1 MSDAPAITGSP
12 DAPAAAGKPPLYF
25 IHGMW
30 STPAVWAGL
39 RARFEA
45 AGYTTHA
52 ACLPYHD
59 RDPSLPPVPELGKLG
74 VQDYVDYLVA
84 DIARLPQTP
93 IIIGHSL
100 GGFLAQAVATRIQPP
115 ALVLLSPA
123 PSAKTSVLALN
134 SLRAMWGVIR
144 HWGWWKSPTLL
155 DDAGARF
162 GVYNGVPTDVAD
174 AEIKALVWDSGRVL
188 FELSLPGVAKAPAA
202 TIDFSRLTMPV
213 LIIVGANDQIT
224 TAAVARATARAIG
237 STVDYHELPDAGHWL
252 FHGATVAKV
261 GDLVAGWLGQR
272 PV

>member
-1 MSDAPAITGSP
+1 MTASTPS
-12 DAPAAAGKPPLYF
+12 LYF

-45 AGYTTHA
+45 AGYVTHA

-59 RDPSLPPVPELGKLG
+59 RDPALPPPPELGRMS
-74 VQDYVDYLVA
+74 VQDYIDHLVA
-84 DIARLPQTP
+84 DIARLPEVP

-100 GGFLAQAVATRIQPP
+100 GGFLAQAVAARVQPP

-123 PSAKTSVLALN
+123 PSAKTGVLAPS

-144 HWGWWKSPTLL
+144 HWGWWKRPTLL
-155 DDAGARF
+155 DDAGARY

-188 FELSLPGVAKAPAA
+188 FELSLPGLAKAPAA
-202 TIDFSRLTMPV
+202 TIDFARLTMPV
-213 LIIVGANDQIT
+213 LIIVGAQDQIT

-237 STVDYHELPDAGHWL
+237 ANVDYHELPDTGHWL
-252 FHGATVAKV
+252 FHGATVTRV
-261 GDLVAGWLGQR
+261 GDLISGWLRQN